1 MAMKT
6 LNVNELSEVN
16 GGTKSVADKI
26 DEIFSKMVGI
36 FESEK

>member
-1 MAMKT
+1 MKK
-6 LNVNELSEVN
+6 LSQKELSEVN
-16 GGTKSVADKI
+16 GGAKSLAGKI